1 LLDYLL
7 LMKQRVLFL
16 CTGNSA
22 RSQIAEGLLRHL
34 AGDRYDAL
42 SAGTHPVGLNPGAVA
57 AMRELGIDIS
67 AQRSKSMDEYV
78 DQAFDYVITV
88 CDRAKESCPRWPH
101 TGRLLHWS
109 FDDPAVVTGSPEQ
122 QLQAFRTVRDQI
134 KAHLEEF
141 LSTSFRNSRQR
152 SS

>member
-1 LLDYLL
+1 
-7 LMKQRVLFL
+7 MKQRVLFL
-16 CTGNSA
+16 CTGNSV
-22 RSQIAEGLLRHL
+22 RSQMAEGLLRYL
-34 AGDRYDAL
+34 AGDRFDVC
-42 SAGTHPVGLNPGAVA
+42 SAGTHPVGLNPGAVV

-67 AQRSKSMDEYV
+67 AQRSKRMDEFV

-122 QLQAFRTVRDQI
+122 QRQAFRTVRDQI
-134 KAHLEEF
+134 KARIEGF
-141 LSTSFRNSRQR
+141 ITAP
-152 SS
+152 